1 MAGQPEYANN
11 PVQSG
16 NYASNGDQSMEVALA
31 TKMQLILDQPMAD
44 VDSGLTNRDFEGDFF
59 RIGDTVAIVKPDV
72 SSVNIKFG
80 TINTRAAGGR
90 GIDPTPYENK
100 DARLAPTNVD
110 FDKNLMSI
118 DKYTKYAF
126 YVSDLQ
132 KLEGKWSY
140 ESGNLDLHAQEIRKR
155 HNLETV
161 QMVINNAIVAGTDAL
176 LVTDQVE
183 TLGSSPASPIV
194 VADGNALYKNVIVK
208 IFAKLYDKG
217 AITADGQITYGSN
230 SQEGKSTAGQI
241 FLPTDLYTELLTS
254 NYLQDRST
262 VAADEKVASGK
273 FKTIMGLDVAIE
285 PSLNPDAER
294 HVTIT
299 GAGDG
304 VMAIV
309 AGTRNLIT
317 KAGKVLPPEKL
328 RSREYFA
335 DEFHGMEIYGKK
347 IVEPKAGVC
356 VFVKLGE

>member
-11 PVQSG
+11 PIQSG
-16 NYASNGDQSMEVALA
+16 NYGANGDQSMEVALA
-31 TKMQLILDQPMAD
+31 TKMQLILDQPMSD
-44 VDSGLTNRDFEGDFF
+44 MDSGLTNRDFEGDFF

-72 SSVNIKFG
+72 STVNIAFG
-80 TINTRAAGGR
+80 TINTRATGGR
-90 GIDPTPYENK
+90 GIDSTPYSNK
-100 DARLAPTNVD
+100 DARLAPTNVE
-110 FDKNLMSI
+110 FDKNLMTI

-155 HNLETV
+155 HNLETA
-161 QMVINNAIVAGTDAL
+161 QMVINNAITPGAEAL
-176 LVTDQVE
+176 LATAQVE

-194 VADGNALYKNVIVK
+194 VANGDALYEKVIVK

-217 AITADGQITYGSN
+217 AITADGKITYGSN
-230 SQEGKSTAGQI
+230 SQETKDTYGQI
-241 FLPTDLYTELLTS
+241 FLPTDLYTELLVS
-254 NYLQDRST
+254 KYLQDRST
-262 VAADEKVASGK
+262 VAADEKV
-273 FKTIMGLDVAIE
+273 KTGVVKTVMGLDVAIE
-285 PSLNPDAER
+285 PALNPDAER
-294 HVTIT
+294 HVTIAN
-299 GAGDG
+299 AGDG
-304 VMAIV
+304 VVAVI

-356 VFVKLGE
+356 VFVKVGE